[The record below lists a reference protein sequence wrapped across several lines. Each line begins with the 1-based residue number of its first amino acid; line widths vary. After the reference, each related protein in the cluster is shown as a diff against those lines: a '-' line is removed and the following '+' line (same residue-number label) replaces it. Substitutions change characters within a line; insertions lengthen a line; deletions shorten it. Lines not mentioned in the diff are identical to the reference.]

1 MVSFEIKIFA
11 NPTGYGELKLNNK
24 SNLFTEELVRI
35 RNFDGD
41 GDSFRDGAFSIFYTP
56 EVYVITFHFDVAA
69 EAGFRAPR
77 VHFAVAIRRGF
88 KMETPVDVFNEL
100 KIEFNKFA
108 AVQRASGIRNI
119 YDKVTDF
126 EKIIEPHIR
135 RDIDQLRIN
144 AKQPNDLSRAV
155 VVYDKAEQLA
165 CLLEE
170 PMRPEFKLDTDTGI
184 LVILQR
190 EDATLSWPL
199 LQGAAYKKL
208 SLSEYKFVRKYELV
222 FPDGYAYT
230 INSYN
235 EEIDYTCKKPYF
247 ESCHFK
253 GNILEHYEDWNISR
267 NADNTQFIIGVQL
280 APEVKKWQLLL
291 INSSGE
297 RVTSKSIPLK
307 ASLGVIEG
315 NTLILTGDEIGEI
328 NNLLFTSS
336 APQWSV
342 VGRTRFSAEEVE
354 IEIKQMIPYD
364 LTQAF
369 LYVKK
374 KYDFSPVFFLYNKD
388 REEPLAKFDKSN
400 LQQYIDLPYSKAF
413 LQIAESEKFAVY
425 NLFFNSDG
433 SLSPF
438 SLEKKSMFSLNF
450 NIVDEKVK
458 QRMGKGEDLNC
469 RYTVN
474 NKLGEKKITLDDCK
488 ISELPEAACVEFRL
502 KFPGYKAYED
512 KVVISKKLK
521 TVDVYFRQATSA
533 IAWKIFKAVWLYVL
547 VLGCGIGIGWTTNR
561 GMLAN
566 QPISDSD
573 TITILNDTI
582 RNLRLKNDQLR
593 DSITKYNKCLEE
605 EKQQYKELRD
615 SLNHV
620 TSKSPQKT
628 AISDKIKKLVKKL
641 KGNEYTWDDI
651 TTLKRKNINEYK
663 QLIKEAE
670 LCISVGQS
678 ANEEKK
684 TKDKFDN
691 LIKQLENVEEEPH
704 ITFREVLKKYKNEF
718 MSTTIKG
725 KPECNTLESI
735 IKELKNQ
742 RQ

>member
-1 MVSFEIKIFA
+1 MVNFEIKIFA

-208 SLSEYKFVRKYELV
+208 SLSEYKFVRTYELV
-222 FPDGYAYT
+222 FPDGYACT

-235 EEIDYTCKKPYF
+235 AEIDYTCKKPYF

-267 NADNTQFIIGVQL
+267 NADNTQFIIGVRL
-280 APEVKKWQLLL
+280 VPEVKKWQLLL
-291 INSSGE
+291 INSNGE

-307 ASLGVIEG
+307 ASIGVIEE

-342 VGRTRFSAEEVE
+342 IGRPFWDAEEVE
-354 IEIKQMIPYD
+354 IEIKQMILYD

-369 LYVKK
+369 QSVKK
-374 KYDFSPVFFLYNKD
+374 RYYFSPVFFLYNKD

-413 LQIAESEKFAVY
+413 IQIAESEKFAAY

-433 SLSPF
+433 SLPLF
-438 SLEKKSMFSLNF
+438 SLELEKKAMFSLNF
-450 NIVDEKVK
+450 NIVNEKVK
-458 QRMGKGEDLNC
+458 QRMGKGEELNC
-469 RYTVN
+469 RYSVN
-474 NKLGEKKITLDDCK
+474 DKLGEKELTLDDCK
-488 ISELPEAACVEFRL
+488 ISELPEAACVDFRL

-521 TVDVYFRQATSA
+521 TVDVYFRPAASA
-533 IAWKIFKAVWLYVL
+533 IAWKIFKAVSPYLFM
-547 VLGCGIGIGWTTNR
+547 LGLGIYWGLSLSYGELNPNDWETKKNKVDRLTLKNIKDSIRAEIAGIYQNEIDNKREEIGK
-561 GMLAN
+561 
-566 QPISDSD
+566 
-573 TITILNDTI
+573 
-582 RNLRLKNDQLR
+582 LRLKV
-593 DSITKYNKCLEE
+593 
-605 EKQQYKELRD
+605 D
-615 SLNHV
+615 SLELDKAM
-620 TSKSPQKT
+620 TDKRQKDQKT
-628 AISDKIKKLVKKL
+628 ITDLVRKL
-641 KGNEYTWDDI
+641 KGNQYTSKDIDQLNKLGYKDDTKLIDDSKKCLMLINTGEKKEQKKYIEGEIGKLKYHVEDMKYIIVKKWDAYKAITKKDYQTIKEIRDDI
-651 TTLKRKNINEYK
+651 KK
-663 QLIKEAE
+663 A
-670 LCISVGQS
+670 VG
-678 ANEEKK
+678 
-684 TKDKFDN
+684 
-691 LIKQLENVEEEPH
+691 
-704 ITFREVLKKYKNEF
+704 
-718 MSTTIKG
+718 
-725 KPECNTLESI
+725 ES
-735 IKELKNQ
+735 K
-742 RQ
+742 